1 MGSYSYKKH
10 KKSKHSKKHRR
21 HTRRTRYMEGGK
33 VCMLSPYQFNQ
44 SGGGKKNRNRKG
56 RHMKGGG
63 FFDFGKLWNPSNPAS
78 GGNVIPLSSGGISPA
93 GLGSPASTSAYR
105 PNIQPWPAQNL
116 IRPHE
121 YAIGGRQT
129 GGDGTG
135 GGGGGGGGGGKPTRK
150 LKWKGKGRGRGLR
163 GGGIIDDMQTF
174 GRSIVHGLGSVV
186 NGISGYDN
194 KLYNMNPNPTIQF
207 PRGLGGVTTGGAT
220 YNALDLQKIYNSS
233 YADASLK

>member
-21 HTRRTRYMEGGK
+21 NTRHTRHTRRTRRTRHMEGGK
-33 VCMLSPYQFNQ
+33 VCTQSPYQFNQ
-44 SGGGKKNRNRKG
+44 SGGGKKNRNGKKG

-78 GGNVIPLSSGGISPA
+78 GGNVIPLSSRGISPA

-105 PNIQPWPAQNL
+105 PNIQAWPAQNL

-129 GGDGTG
+129 GG
-135 GGGGGGGGGGKPTRK
+135 GGKPTRK
-150 LKWKGKGRGRGLR
+150 LKWKGRGRGRGLR

-194 KLYNMNPNPTIQF
+194 KLYNMNPNPSIQF

-220 YNALDLQKIYNSS
+220 YNALDLKNIYDRS

>member
-10 KKSKHSKKHRR
+10 KKSKHGKKHRR
-21 HTRRTRYMEGGK
+21 HTRHTRHTRRTRHMEGGK
-33 VCMLSPYQFNQ
+33 VCTQSPYQFNQ
-44 SGGGKKNRNRKG
+44 SGGGKKYRNGKG

-78 GGNVIPLSSGGISPA
+78 GGNVIPLSSSGISPA
-93 GLGSPASTSAYR
+93 GVGSPASTSTYR
-105 PNIQPWPAQNL
+105 PNIQAWPAQNL

-129 GGDGTG
+129 GGDGV
-135 GGGGGGGGGGKPTRK
+135 GGGKHTRK
-150 LKWKGKGRGRGLR
+150 LKGKGKGRGRGLR
-163 GGGIIDDMQTF
+163 GGNILGDIQTF
-174 GRSIVHGLGSVV
+174 GRDIIHRMGSVV
-186 NGISGYDN
+186 NGVSGYDN

-207 PRGLGGVTTGGAT
+207 PRGLGAVTTGGST
-220 YNALDLQKIYNSS
+220 YNTLDLKTTYDRS

>member
-21 HTRRTRYMEGGK
+21 HTRHTRHTRHMEGGR
-33 VCMLSPYQFNQ
+33 VCTQSPYQFNQ
-44 SGGGKKNRNRKG
+44 SGGGKKNRNR

-63 FFDFGKLWNPSNPAS
+63 FFDFGKLWNPNNPAS
-78 GGNVIPLSSGGISPA
+78 GGNVIQLSSRGISPA

-105 PNIQPWPAQNL
+105 ANIQPWPAQNL

-129 GGDGTG
+129 GG
-135 GGGGGGGGGGKPTRK
+135 GGGGGGKHTRK
-150 LKWKGKGRGRGLR
+150 LKWKGRGRGLR

-174 GRSIVHGLGSVV
+174 GRSIVHRLGSVV
-186 NGISGYDN
+186 NGVSGYDN
-194 KLYNMNPNPTIQF
+194 KLYNMNPNPSIQF

-220 YNALDLQKIYNSS
+220 YNALDLKNIYDRS